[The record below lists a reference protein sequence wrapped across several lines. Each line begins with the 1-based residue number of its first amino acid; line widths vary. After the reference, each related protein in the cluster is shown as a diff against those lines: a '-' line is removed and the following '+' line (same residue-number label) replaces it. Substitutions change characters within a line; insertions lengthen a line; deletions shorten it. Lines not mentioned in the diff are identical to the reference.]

1 MSRIRNLSMVLA
13 AVLTLAA
20 SASRAQEVL
29 DAHGTIALG
38 KKLTDNNCAV
48 CHTFGKGEPNGQGPN
63 LFGIVGRPFASEPG
77 FKYSAG
83 MKAAAPG
90 KVWDDKLLDAWLTD
104 TQTVAPGNAMT
115 YFEGDAARRD
125 KIIAYLRTL
134 H

>member
-1 MSRIRNLSMVLA
+1 MNRIRNLSTMLA
-13 AVLTLAA
+13 AMLTLA
-20 SASRAQEVL
+20 SGTGHAQ
-29 DAHGTIALG
+29 DAQDTVALG
-38 KKLTDNNCAV
+38 KKLTTNNCAV
-48 CHTFGKGEPNGQGPN
+48 CHTFGKDEPSGQGPN
-63 LFGIVGRPFASEPG
+63 LFGIFGRPLASEPG

-90 KVWDDKLLDAWLTD
+90 KAWDGKLLDAWLTD

-115 YFEGDAARRD
+115 YFEGDEARRQ

>member
-1 MSRIRNLSMVLA
+1 MIRMTN
-13 AVLTLAA
+13 VLTMLALV
-20 SASRAQEVL
+20 SATAHAQQDPV
-29 DAHGTIALG
+29 ALG
-38 KKLTDNNCAV
+38 KKLTTNNCAV

-63 LFGIVGRPFASEPG
+63 LFGIVGKPMASDPS

-104 TQTVAPGNAMT
+104 TQSVAPGNAMT
-115 YFEGDAARRD
+115 YFEGDEARRQ

>member
-1 MSRIRNLSMVLA
+1 MIRMANVIAIFALA
-13 AVLTLAA
+13 SSAA
-20 SASRAQEVL
+20 HAQQDSV
-29 DAHGTIALG
+29 AIG
-38 KKLTDNNCAV
+38 KKLTTNNCAV

-63 LFGIVGRPFASEPG
+63 LFSIVGKPMASEPG

-83 MKAAAPG
+83 MKAAASG

-104 TQTVAPGNAMT
+104 TQAVAPGNAMT
-115 YFEGDAARRD
+115 YFEGDEARRQ

>member
-1 MSRIRNLSMVLA
+1 MIRIANLLTMLVLVSTA
-13 AVLTLAA
+13 AH
-20 SASRAQEVL
+20 AQQ
-29 DAHGTIALG
+29 DPAALG
-38 KKLTDNNCAV
+38 KKLATNNCAV

-63 LFGIVGRPFASEPG
+63 LFGIIGRPLASDPG

-90 KVWDDKLLDAWLTD
+90 KVWDDKLLNAWLTD
-104 TQTVAPGNAMT
+104 TQSVAPGNAMT
-115 YFEGDAARRD
+115 YFEGDEARRQ

>member
-1 MSRIRNLSMVLA
+1 MLA
-13 AVLTLAA
+13 LIITT
-20 SASRAQEVL
+20 SAHAQEAAPQDTV
-29 DAHGTIALG
+29 AIG
-38 KKLTDNNCAV
+38 KKLTTNNCAV

-63 LFGIVGRPFASEPG
+63 LFGIVGRPLASETG

-83 MKAAAPG
+83 MKAAAAG
-90 KVWDDKLLDAWLTD
+90 KVWDEKLLDAWLTD

-115 YFEGDAARRD
+115 YFEGDEARRR

>member
-1 MSRIRNLSMVLA
+1 MIRMANLITIFALA
-13 AVLTLAA
+13 SSAA
-20 SASRAQEVL
+20 HAQQDSV
-29 DAHGTIALG
+29 AIG
-38 KKLTDNNCAV
+38 KKLTTNNCAV

-63 LFGIVGRPFASEPG
+63 LFGIVGKPMASEPG

-83 MKAAAPG
+83 MKAAASG

-104 TQTVAPGNAMT
+104 TQAVAPGNAMT
-115 YFEGDAARRD
+115 YFEGDEARRQ

>member
-1 MSRIRNLSMVLA
+1 MNRIRNVSMMLA
-13 AVLTLAA
+13 AVLSLAA
-20 SASRAQEVL
+20 GASHAEDAQDTV
-29 DAHGTIALG
+29 ALG
-38 KKLTDNNCAV
+38 KKLTTNNCAV

-63 LFGIVGRPFASEPG
+63 LFGIVGRPFASDAS

-90 KVWDDKLLDAWLTD
+90 KVWDAKLLDAWLTD

-115 YFEGDAARRD
+115 YFEGDPARRQ
-125 KIIAYLRTL
+125 KIIAYLSTL

>member
-1 MSRIRNLSMVLA
+1 MANLIAIFALA
-13 AVLTLAA
+13 SSAA
-20 SASRAQEVL
+20 HAQQDSV
-29 DAHGTIALG
+29 AIG
-38 KKLTDNNCAV
+38 KKLTTNNCAV

-63 LFGIVGRPFASEPG
+63 LFGIVGKPMASEPG

-83 MKAAAPG
+83 MKAAASG

-104 TQTVAPGNAMT
+104 TQAVAPGNAMT
-115 YFEGDAARRD
+115 YFEGDEARRQ

>member
-1 MSRIRNLSMVLA
+1 MNCIHNVSMILA
-13 AVLTLAA
+13 AALLLASTA
-20 SASRAQEVL
+20 GHAQ
-29 DAHGTIALG
+29 DAPDVAALG
-38 KKLTDNNCAV
+38 KKLTTNNCAV

-83 MKAAAPG
+83 MKAAAAG

-115 YFEGDAARRD
+115 YFEADEARRQ

-134 H
+134 R

>member
-1 MSRIRNLSMVLA
+1 MIRMTNL
-13 AVLTLAA
+13 LTMLVIV
-20 SASRAQEVL
+20 SATAHAQQDPV
-29 DAHGTIALG
+29 ALG
-38 KKLTDNNCAV
+38 KKLTTNSCAV

-63 LFGIVGRPFASEPG
+63 LFGIVGKPMASDPS

-83 MKAAAPG
+83 MKAAASG

-104 TQTVAPGNAMT
+104 TQSVAPGNAMT
-115 YFEGDAARRD
+115 YFEGDEARRQ

>member
-1 MSRIRNLSMVLA
+1 MNRTRNITMVLA
-13 AVLTLAA
+13 AWLVLAGGT
-20 SASRAQEVL
+20 SHAQ
-29 DAHGTIALG
+29 DAQDTVALG
-38 KKLTDNNCAV
+38 KKLTTNNCAV

-63 LFGIVGRPFASEPG
+63 LFGIVGRPLASEAG

-83 MKAAAPG
+83 MKAVAPG
-90 KVWDDKLLDAWLTD
+90 QVWDDKLLDAWLTD

-115 YFEGDAARRD
+115 YFEGDAARRE